1 MGEGVTC
8 TVGPGGCVVAVLL
21 LMMVLV
27 VVVVLVGSSSD
38 LVIQPWGALVIGF
51 CAGALSVVGY
61 VYISPW
67 LERKIGLHDTCG
79 IHNLHGMPGV
89 MGAIGGAFSA
99 LVAGDQ
105 AYGDS
110 IGTVFP
116 NRDPP
121 TYEIAIQQKQ
131 CNATQVQEGKC
142 ALGLTAGEQAGRQ
155 VSALLITLALSIAS
169 SSSHLASCSTT
180 AFSGSV
186 LKRR

>member
-1 MGEGVTC
+1 
-8 TVGPGGCVVAVLL
+8 
-21 LMMVLV
+21 
-27 VVVVLVGSSSD
+27 
-38 LVIQPWGALVIGF
+38 
-51 CAGALSVVGY
+51 
-61 VYISPW
+61 
-67 LERKIGLHDTCG
+67 
-79 IHNLHGMPGV
+79 MPGV

-155 VSALLITLALSIAS
+155 VSALLITLALSIAGGL
-169 SSSHLASCSTT
+169 LAGFVAKQQFFEPPRKLFDDSIFWECPEEEEEHKDAKVKELAPVHDSRKP
-180 AFSGSV
+180 AAV
-186 LKRR
+186 AHAR